1 MKISV
6 AKKQV
11 IGLFDERVAACKD
24 STFLTEYL
32 ARKEDARRHR
42 SMAPARYR
50 RGEREGRR
58 VLMIRTESGTA
69 VCETA
74 VTPERLCS
82 DNPFVE
88 AEDFTRK

>member
-6 AKKQV
+6 GKNQV

-24 STFLTEYL
+24 STFLAEYPICKEE
-32 ARKEDARRHR
+32 ARLRKNV
-42 SMAPARYR
+42 APSRYR
-50 RGEREGRR
+50 RIEREGRR
-58 VLMIRTESGTA
+58 VLVIRTEKGTA

-74 VTPERLCS
+74 VTPERLRS
-82 DNPFVE
+82 EIPFVE